1 MRKNTLIVTMLIA
14 ALGSGVA
21 LAGGGK
27 GGNSGSGGMN
37 GSGQSMNAGG
47 SMGGQSSAAAS
58 NAFRPGSGVNRSG
71 EQATGWTV
79 DKAPKSTDSVVL
91 QNRDRERDR
100 EQEQLRLEQHDS
112 AKSMAGTQE
121 PVKTRT
127 QERKQLQDGSV
138 SQP

>member
-1 MRKNTLIVTMLIA
+1 MRTNILIVTLLIA

-21 LAGGGK
+21 LAGSGK

-37 GSGQSMNAGG
+37 GAGQSMNAGG
-47 SMGGQSSAAAS
+47 GMGGQSSAASS

-71 EQATGWTV
+71 EQAPGWSAEN
-79 DKAPKSTDSVVL
+79 APQATDSIIL
-91 QNRDRERDR
+91 QKRDRERDR
-100 EQEQLRLEQHDS
+100 EQLRLEKHDGPKPMDGS
-112 AKSMAGTQE
+112 HV

-138 SQP
+138 TQP